1 MLHIDCTPIFKE
13 YGFPSGIIH
22 VGGNDA
28 EEEFFYRSIGAKSL
42 WFEPIPWKAKQIEDK
57 GIKVYCSALGASEK
71 TGKLK
76 IASNSQSSS
85 LLAPKTHLTHYP
97 EISFISE
104 IEVQIKTLDSYELS
118 DFDMLILDTQGFE
131 LEVLIGAKKTLENIR
146 YVYTE
151 FAVEEV
157 FEGNAYFSEIQ
168 SLLGNSWKPVEKWM
182 EEGKGWG
189 EALFVR

>member
-1 MLHIDCTPIFKE
+1 MDM
-13 YGFPSGIIH
+13 
-22 VGGNDA
+22 N
-28 EEEFFYRSIGAKSL
+28 
-42 WFEPIPWKAKQIEDK
+42 
-57 GIKVYCSALGASEK
+57 VY
-71 TGKLK
+71 
-76 IASNSQSSS
+76 
-85 LLAPKTHLTHYP
+85 
-97 EISFISE
+97 
-104 IEVQIKTLDSYELS
+104 
-118 DFDMLILDTQGFE
+118 FDMLILDTQGFE